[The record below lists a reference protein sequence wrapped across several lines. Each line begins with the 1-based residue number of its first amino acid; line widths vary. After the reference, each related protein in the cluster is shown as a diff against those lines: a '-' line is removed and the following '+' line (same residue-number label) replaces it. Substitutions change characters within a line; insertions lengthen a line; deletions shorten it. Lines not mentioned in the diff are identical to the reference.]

1 MMKVLDSVNLM
12 TQQQHHGVELL
23 TFMNIFQRDINP
35 IKCGVGA
42 LEAVGVS
49 TKCAYFVGS
58 LNQSWG
64 KNK

>member
-1 MMKVLDSVNLM
+1 
-12 TQQQHHGVELL
+12 
-23 TFMNIFQRDINP
+23 MNIIQREASP

-49 TKCAYFVGS
+49 TKFAYFVGS
-58 LNQSWG
+58 LNQSWW